1 MKHTQEPW
9 GLRHTAQR
17 NLHDIYAAGRP
28 DTLATTAFHG
38 WKSDESEAN
47 AHRIVACVNSCADF
61 QNPAAIPD
69 VVEACKE
76 LLYTAE
82 NADETG
88 YVTDHG
94 FIDMDALFLKV
105 RTALAKLEGGE

>member
-1 MKHTQEPW
+1 MKKTEVRLKVGFERRCDGLHLETEDGEVYIGCTW
-9 GLRHTAQR
+9 GRDKRLCAER
-17 NLHDIYAAGRP
+17 L
-28 DTLATTAFHG
+28 
-38 WKSDESEAN
+38 
-47 AHRIVACVNSCADF
+47 VACWNACAEI

-105 RTALAKLEGGE
+105 RTALAKLEGGEG